1 MVVANPKSK
10 FKKMIFSDTEA
21 NITARAVEIV
31 ISRARPVGLGLGTS
45 VLCELHNLTHK
56 NKKLTGFTINQLIN
70 AITKPLATIFF
81 LSNSVNDAGCC
92 EKLAEFIEANTSSL
106 AIWYH

>member
-1 MVVANPKSK
+1 
-10 FKKMIFSDTEA
+10 MILSNTEA
-21 NITARAVEIV
+21 DITARAVEIV
-31 ISRARPVGLGLGTS
+31 ISRARPVGLGTSVTS
-45 VLCELHNLTHK
+45 VLCELNNLTHK
-56 NKKLTGFTINQLIN
+56 NKKLTSFTINQLIN

-106 AIWYH
+106 SIWYHQ